1 LEATPREILV
11 CQDETGREPFTE
23 WLNGLDLQTRARVRV
38 RIDRLE
44 EGLFGD
50 VEPVGEG
57 VSELRMDFGPGYR
70 VYFGQKGI
78 EVHLLLGGSKQS
90 QQKDI
95 RQAKM
100 LWRAH
105 DDQD

>member
-1 LEATPREILV
+1 MEATPREILI
-11 CQDETGREPFTE
+11 CRDETGREPFTE

-38 RIDRLE
+38 HIDRLE

-70 VYFGQKGI
+70 VYFGQKDL

-95 RQAKM
+95 RRAKK
-100 LWRAH
+100 LWRLH

>member
-1 LEATPREILV
+1 LEAMPREILV
-11 CQDETGREPFTE
+11 CQDEDGREPFTE
-23 WLNGLDLQTRARVRV
+23 WLNGLDVQTRARVRV

-57 VSELRMDFGPGYR
+57 FSELRLDFGPGYR
-70 VYFGQKGI
+70 VYFGQKGFQI
-78 EVHLLLGGSKQS
+78 HLLIGGSKQG
-90 QQKDI
+90 QQNDI
-95 RQAKM
+95 RQAKKF
-100 LWRAH
+100 WRAH

>member
-1 LEATPREILV
+1 LETTPREILV
-11 CQDETGREPFTE
+11 CQDEEGREPFTE
-23 WLNGLDLQTRARVRV
+23 WLGGLDVQTRARVRV

-57 VSELRMDFGPGYR
+57 VSELRLDFGPGYR
-70 VYFGQKGI
+70 VYFGQKGLQI
-78 EVHLLLGGSKQS
+78 HLLLGGSKQG
-90 QQKDI
+90 QQNDI
-95 RQAKM
+95 RRAKKF
-100 LWRAH
+100 WRAH

>member
-1 LEATPREILV
+1 MPREILV
-11 CQDETGREPFTE
+11 CQDEDGREPFTE
-23 WLNGLDLQTRARVRV
+23 WLNGLDVQTRARVRV

-57 VSELRMDFGPGYR
+57 VSELRLDFGPGYR
-70 VYFGQKGI
+70 VYFGQKGSQI
-78 EVHLLLGGSKQS
+78 HLLLGGSKQG
-90 QQKDI
+90 QQNDI
-95 RQAKM
+95 RQAKKF
-100 LWRAH
+100 WRAH

>member
-1 LEATPREILV
+1 LEATPREILI
-11 CQDETGREPFTE
+11 CQDEGGREPFTE
-23 WLNGLDLQTRARVRV
+23 WLNGLDVQTRARVRV

-57 VSELRMDFGPGYR
+57 VSELRLDFGPGYR
-70 VYFGQKGI
+70 VYFGQKGFQI
-78 EVHLLLGGSKQS
+78 HLLLGSSKQR
-90 QQKDI
+90 QQNDI
-95 RQAKM
+95 RLVKKF
-100 LWRAH
+100 WRAH